1 MFKNPNQQW
10 AHQLAVYKAS
20 HGIDPKEKREQ
31 TLSNKL
37 QLSISHEI
45 TRIATVTFMKPF
57 IGVCIILSN

>member
-31 TLSNKL
+31 TSE
-37 QLSISHEI
+37 S
-45 TRIATVTFMKPF
+45 
-57 IGVCIILSN
+57 